1 MLSVMTMQLN
11 IHARTFSAKFLPL
24 LNDYS
29 HRWEIYKGSA
39 GSGKSHFITQKIII
53 KALREK
59 RRVMICRRYGTT
71 MRNSVFKLFKDVI
84 ESFKITHLTRI
95 KESDMSITLP
105 NGSEIIFVGLDNE
118 EKLLSIAG
126 ITDVFIEE
134 VYEVPKEIVDQ
145 LNLRMRGKAPNQQI
159 YMAFNPISA
168 KHWLYDFCEGST
180 RPESSIYSQSTFRD
194 NPFLPDEYVKA
205 LEDMYRTNPNK
216 ARVFCDGNWGA
227 DVEGLVY
234 KNHVLS
240 DFDINEL
247 IKQGLEVRVGI
258 DWGFVD
264 PTTVVVSLFDKPK
277 KEIYIIGEF
286 YKRGATL
293 EEIKDGI
300 IQLGISKQKMYCDG
314 AEPDKVDYLRR
325 NGFNAVSAKKGAGS
339 VKAGIS
345 FLQDMK
351 IICHESC
358 VNVAAELENYVYLK
372 DKKTG
377 QYIEDSYDHDFSH
390 TMDALRYSYS
400 DLYSAARLTS
410 AKLMLGI

>member
-1 MLSVMTMQLN
+1 MQLN

-126 ITDVFIEE
+126 ITDIFIEE

-234 KNHVLS
+234 KNHILS

>member
-1 MLSVMTMQLN
+1 MQLN

-53 KALREK
+53 KALRER

-234 KNHVLS
+234 KNHILS

-300 IQLGISKQKMYCDG
+300 VQLGISKQKMYCDG

>member
-1 MLSVMTMQLN
+1 MQLN

-126 ITDVFIEE
+126 ITDIFIEE

-168 KHWLYDFCEGST
+168 KHWLYDFCEGAT

-234 KNHVLS
+234 KNHILS

-300 IQLGISKQKMYCDG
+300 IGLGISKQKMYCDG

>member
-1 MLSVMTMQLN
+1 MQLN

-126 ITDVFIEE
+126 ITDIFIEE

-234 KNHVLS
+234 KNHVVS

-264 PTTVVVSLFDKPK
+264 PTTVVVSLFDKSK

>member
-1 MLSVMTMQLN
+1 MTMQLN

-59 RRVMICRRYGTT
+59 RRVMICSRYGTT

-168 KHWLYDFCEGST
+168 KHWLYDFCEGAT

-300 IQLGISKQKMYCDG
+300 VQLGISKQKMYCDG

>member
-1 MLSVMTMQLN
+1 MQLN

-95 KESDMSITLP
+95 KESDMSITLL

-168 KHWLYDFCEGST
+168 KHWLYDFCEGAT

>member
-1 MLSVMTMQLN
+1 MQLN

-180 RPESSIYSQSTFRD
+180 RPESSIYSESTFRD

-234 KNHVLS
+234 KNHILS

-300 IQLGISKQKMYCDG
+300 VQLGISKQKMYCDG

>member
-1 MLSVMTMQLN
+1 MTMQLN

-180 RPESSIYSQSTFRD
+180 RPESSIYSESTFRD

-300 IQLGISKQKMYCDG
+300 IGLGISKQKMYCDG

>member
-1 MLSVMTMQLN
+1 MQIN

-180 RPESSIYSQSTFRD
+180 RPESSIYSESTFRD

-247 IKQGLEVRVGI
+247 IKQDLEVRVGI

>member
-1 MLSVMTMQLN
+1 MTMQLN

-168 KHWLYDFCEGST
+168 KHWLYDFCEGTT

-300 IQLGISKQKMYCDG
+300 IGLGISKQKMYCDG

-351 IICHESC
+351 IVCHESC

>member
-1 MLSVMTMQLN
+1 MTMQLN

-358 VNVAAELENYVYLK
+358 VNVATELENYVYLK

>member
-1 MLSVMTMQLN
+1 MKMQIN

-59 RRVMICRRYGTT
+59 RRVMVCRRYGTT

-95 KESDMSITLP
+95 KESDMGIVLP

-159 YMAFNPISA
+159 FMAFNPISA

-216 ARVFCDGNWGA
+216 ARVFCDGEWGA

-234 KNHVLS
+234 KNHILS

-247 IKQGLEVRVGI
+247 IKKGLEVRVGI

-264 PTTVVVSLFDKPK
+264 PTTVVVSLFDKAK
-277 KEIYIIGEF
+277 KEIYVIGEF

-293 EEIKDGI
+293 EEIKEGI
-300 IQLGISKQKMYCDG
+300 VMLGISKQKMYCDG

-345 FLQDMK
+345 FLQDMR

-358 VNVAAELENYVYLK
+358 VNVAAELGNYVYLK

>member
-1 MLSVMTMQLN
+1 MTMQLN

-180 RPESSIYSQSTFRD
+180 RPESSIYSESTFRD

>member
-1 MLSVMTMQLN
+1 MQLN

-234 KNHVLS
+234 KNHVVS

-300 IQLGISKQKMYCDG
+300 IGLGISKQKMYCDG

>member
-1 MLSVMTMQLN
+1 
-11 IHARTFSAKFLPL
+11 
-24 LNDYS
+24 
-29 HRWEIYKGSA
+29 
-39 GSGKSHFITQKIII
+39 
-53 KALREK
+53 
-59 RRVMICRRYGTT
+59 
-71 MRNSVFKLFKDVI
+71 
-84 ESFKITHLTRI
+84 
-95 KESDMSITLP
+95 
-105 NGSEIIFVGLDNE
+105 
-118 EKLLSIAG
+118 
-126 ITDVFIEE
+126 
-134 VYEVPKEIVDQ
+134 
-145 LNLRMRGKAPNQQI
+145 
-159 YMAFNPISA
+159 
-168 KHWLYDFCEGST
+168 
-180 RPESSIYSQSTFRD
+180 
-194 NPFLPDEYVKA
+194 
-205 LEDMYRTNPNK
+205 MYRTNPNK

-234 KNHVLS
+234 KNHVLSDFDINELIKQGLEVRVGIDWGFVDPTTVVVSLFDKPKKEIYIIGEFS

-377 QYIEDSYDHDFSH
+377 Q
-390 TMDALRYSYS
+390 
-400 DLYSAARLTS
+400 
-410 AKLMLGI
+410 

>member
-1 MLSVMTMQLN
+1 MQLN

-126 ITDVFIEE
+126 ITDIFIEE

-168 KHWLYDFCEGST
+168 KHWLYDFCEGAT

-300 IQLGISKQKMYCDG
+300 VQLGISKQKMYCDG

>member
-1 MLSVMTMQLN
+1 MKMQIN

-59 RRVMICRRYGTT
+59 RRVMVCRRYGTT

-95 KESDMSITLP
+95 KESDMGIVLP

-159 YMAFNPISA
+159 FMAFNPISA
-168 KHWLYDFCEGST
+168 KHWLYEFCEGET
-180 RPESSIYSQSTFRD
+180 RPDSSIYSQSTFRD

-216 ARVFCDGNWGA
+216 ARVFCDGEWGA

-234 KNHVLS
+234 KNHILS

-247 IKQGLEVRVGI
+247 IKKGLEVRVGI

-264 PTTVVVSLFDKPK
+264 PTTVVVSLFDKAK
-277 KEIYIIGEF
+277 KEIYVIGEF

-293 EEIKDGI
+293 EEIKEGI
-300 IQLGISKQKMYCDG
+300 VMLGISKQKMYCDG

-358 VNVAAELENYVYLK
+358 VNVAAELGNYVYLK

-377 QYIEDSYDHDFSH
+377 QYVEDSYDHDFSH

>member
-1 MLSVMTMQLN
+1 MQLN

-168 KHWLYDFCEGST
+168 KHWLYDFCEGAT

-216 ARVFCDGNWGA
+216 ARVFCDGNWGV

-234 KNHVLS
+234 KNHVVS

>member
-1 MLSVMTMQLN
+1 MQLN

-216 ARVFCDGNWGA
+216 ARVFCDGNWGS

-247 IKQGLEVRVGI
+247 IKQGLEVRVGV

>member
-1 MLSVMTMQLN
+1 MQLN

-24 LNDYS
+24 LSDYS

-247 IKQGLEVRVGI
+247 IKQGLEVRVGV

-300 IQLGISKQKMYCDG
+300 IGLGISKQKMYCDG

>member
-1 MLSVMTMQLN
+1 MQLN

-126 ITDVFIEE
+126 ITDIFIEE

-264 PTTVVVSLFDKPK
+264 PTTVVVSLFDKSK

-300 IQLGISKQKMYCDG
+300 IELGISKQKMYCDG

>member
-1 MLSVMTMQLN
+1 MQLN

-126 ITDVFIEE
+126 ITDIFIEE

-168 KHWLYDFCEGST
+168 KHWLYDFCEGAT

-264 PTTVVVSLFDKPK
+264 PTTVVVSLFDKHK
-277 KEIYIIGEF
+277 KEIYIIGEY

>member
-1 MLSVMTMQLN
+1 MQLN

-168 KHWLYDFCEGST
+168 KHWLYDFCEGAT

-277 KEIYIIGEF
+277 KEIYIIGEY

-345 FLQDMK
+345 FLQDMN

-372 DKKTG
+372 DKKSG

>member
-1 MLSVMTMQLN
+1 MQLN

-168 KHWLYDFCEGST
+168 KHWLYDFCEGAT

-234 KNHVLS
+234 KNHILS

-300 IQLGISKQKMYCDG
+300 VQLGISKQKMYCDG

>member
-1 MLSVMTMQLN
+1 MQLN
-11 IHARTFSAKFLPL
+11 IHARTFSAKFIPL

-180 RPESSIYSQSTFRD
+180 RPESSIYSESTFRD

>member
-1 MLSVMTMQLN
+1 MQLN

-180 RPESSIYSQSTFRD
+180 RPESSIYSESTFRD

-264 PTTVVVSLFDKPK
+264 PTTVVVSLFDKSK

-300 IQLGISKQKMYCDG
+300 IELGISKQKMYCDG

>member
-1 MLSVMTMQLN
+1 MQLN

-168 KHWLYDFCEGST
+168 KHWLYDFCEGAT

-286 YKRGATL
+286 YKRGVTL

>member
-1 MLSVMTMQLN
+1 MQLN

-358 VNVAAELENYVYLK
+358 ANVAAELENYVYLK

>member
-1 MLSVMTMQLN
+1 MQLN

-168 KHWLYDFCEGST
+168 KHWLYDFCEGAT

-205 LEDMYRTNPNK
+205 LEDMYRTNSNK

-234 KNHVLS
+234 KNHILS

>member
-1 MLSVMTMQLN
+1 MTMQLN

-126 ITDVFIEE
+126 ITDIFIEE

-234 KNHVLS
+234 KNHVVS

>member
-1 MLSVMTMQLN
+1 MTMQLN

-126 ITDVFIEE
+126 ITDIFIEE

-168 KHWLYDFCEGST
+168 KHWLYDFCEGAT

-234 KNHVLS
+234 KNHVVS

>member
-1 MLSVMTMQLN
+1 MTMQLN

-126 ITDVFIEE
+126 ITDIFIEE

-300 IQLGISKQKMYCDG
+300 IRLGISKQKMYCDG

>member
-1 MLSVMTMQLN
+1 MQLN

-194 NPFLPDEYVKA
+194 NPFLPTEYVKA

-358 VNVAAELENYVYLK
+358 VNVATELENYVYLK

>member
-1 MLSVMTMQLN
+1 MQLN

-293 EEIKDGI
+293 EEIKDDI
-300 IQLGISKQKMYCDG
+300 IQLGISKQEMYCDG

>member
-1 MLSVMTMQLN
+1 MQLN

-234 KNHVLS
+234 KNHILS

-264 PTTVVVSLFDKPK
+264 PTTVVISLFDKPK

-300 IQLGISKQKMYCDG
+300 VQLGISKQKMYCDG

>member
-1 MLSVMTMQLN
+1 MQLN

-180 RPESSIYSQSTFRD
+180 RPESSIYSESTFRD

-264 PTTVVVSLFDKPK
+264 PTTVVVSLFDKSK

-293 EEIKDGI
+293 EEIKEGI
-300 IQLGISKQKMYCDG
+300 IELGISKQKMYCDG

-377 QYIEDSYDHDFSH
+377 QYVEDSYDHDFSH

>member
-1 MLSVMTMQLN
+1 MQLN

-126 ITDVFIEE
+126 ITDIFIEE

-168 KHWLYDFCEGST
+168 KHWLYDFCEGAT

-234 KNHVLS
+234 KNHVVS

-300 IQLGISKQKMYCDG
+300 IGLGISKQKMYCDG

>member
-1 MLSVMTMQLN
+1 MQLN

-180 RPESSIYSQSTFRD
+180 RPESSIYSESTFRD

-240 DFDINEL
+240 NFDINEL

-264 PTTVVVSLFDKPK
+264 PTTVVVSLFDKSK